1 MFRFLHIAGL
11 AALALVLPGCAEMH
25 LTKPGAD
32 TAAVSRDLGDCRALA
47 LRSAGPAVAPASST
61 EGISD
66 QGRPRVMSPTAGSN
80 EGFVAEHEATSRCMA
95 KRGYALRQQ

>member
-25 LTKPGAD
+25 LTKLGAD

-61 EGISD
+61 
-66 QGRPRVMSPTAGSN
+66 
-80 EGFVAEHEATSRCMA
+80 CMA